1 MAEDRSKSSRI
12 KAVKEGIDV
21 FLRAGDTDAG
31 QALSEIREEYQ
42 SKLKEKFWTVPTKLK
57 QRLESVNDAFLQLSQ
72 VKQVLKLAHHDE
84 REHQYAADQGRRLMS
99 ARQYAEALRYFEHAM
114 ALGGEN
120 AELLLL
126 AGTAA
131 VYAQSF
137 AEAAYYADQ
146 LLERDPK
153 DFQALTL
160 KGLVNM
166 ALGQTQSALTYFNR
180 AHQLKPTSAIIKKYI
195 EKAESKAFSAGSK
208 KSAPA
213 SAKRKWQRRSVKKV
227 LLVHDCSDV
236 SILNFKMISLSG
248 GGCLVEGTELPPE
261 FQFNFQLNDGTLV
274 YGIGHVTY
282 VLPSGQ
288 SGIKFTNLTPSDQQS
303 INREILKQ
311 AS

>member
-1 MAEDRSKSSRI
+1 MAEDRSNKI
-12 KAVKEGIDV
+12 KVVKDGIDV

-31 QALSEIREEYQ
+31 KALSEIREEYET
-42 SKLKEKFWTVPTKLK
+42 KIKEKFWTVPTKLK
-57 QRLESVNDAFLQLSQ
+57 ARLDSVNDAFLQLSQ

-84 REHQYAADQGRRLMS
+84 REHQYAADQGRRLMA
-99 ARQYAEALRYFEHAM
+99 ARQYMEAQRYFEHAM

-160 KGLVNM
+160 KGLVNL
-166 ALGQTQSALTYFNR
+166 ALGQNQSALTFFSR
-180 AHQLKPTSAIIKKYI
+180 AYQLKPQSTIIKKYI
-195 EKAESKAFSAGSK
+195 EKAQSKTMTSGA
-208 KSAPA
+208 KSAA
-213 SAKRKWQRRSVKKV
+213 VRSFKRRWTRKNVKKV
-227 LLVHDCSDV
+227 LLVHDSSDV
-236 SILNFKMISLSG
+236 SIQNFKMVSLSG

-274 YGIGHVTY
+274 YGIGQITY

-288 SGIKFTNLTPSDQQS
+288 TGVKFSNLTPIDQDL
-303 INREILKQ
+303 INQEILRQ